1 MVIAHT
7 FNKTFQKNRKKALNR
22 GLSQTTFVLQLVYSQ
37 VFVYNEFIN
46 IVMEN
51 ELSQRNHDSA
61 LNPIMVSYN
70 T

>member
-7 FNKTFQKNRKKALNR
+7 FNKTFRKIKKALNQ

-51 ELSQRNHDSA
+51 E
-61 LNPIMVSYN
+61 
-70 T
+70 